1 MFKTDLSFL
10 QWASKKKTLKVLA
23 GRKFSSSFSK
33 RILHR
38 RPKTFHQSFD
48 KIKIF
53 FIFFH
58 ISFIEVFF
66 TVLLFELF
74 TEIFLKNFLGTGD
87 RRKEGVEDERREED
101 GVGKGETG
109 GVLKRRNWRSKVLMW
124 FWKIFCLLTP
134 LIVLQKSCSRFIQFI
149 IEGMILFHCIRSIQK
164 KR

>member
-1 MFKTDLSFL
+1 M
-10 QWASKKKTLKVLA
+10 LA

-109 GVLKRRNWRSKVLMW
+109 GVLKRRNWRSKVLM
-124 FWKIFCLLTP
+124 
-134 LIVLQKSCSRFIQFI
+134 
-149 IEGMILFHCIRSIQK
+149 
-164 KR
+164 